1 MNLDYADIFAVR
13 GHRYHHAM
21 TRVPGARRFEF
32 ARLFDRH
39 PVLPGESLLDLP
51 AGGGYLRAH
60 LPEGV
65 RTTSRELTGG
75 FQADTEVLGPGDW
88 ALGRFDHVVCL
99 AALHHIE
106 DQPGFLARLA
116 GHVGPGG
123 TLHVADV
130 AAGTGLARFLDG
142 FVGRYNETG
151 HEGRY
156 LDPDRLP
163 LTDALRARVTRAD
176 EVDCPWAFADEA
188 RMLDFCA
195 NLFGLQDCPVD
206 ALRDALERDVGVD
219 RGPDGVALRWRL
231 LYLDVRPG

>member
-13 GHRYHHAM
+13 GHRYHRAM
-21 TRVPGARRFEF
+21 TRVPGARRLEF
-32 ARLFDRH
+32 ARLFDRC
-39 PVLPGESLLDLP
+39 PALPGESLLDLP

-65 RTTSRELTGG
+65 HTTSRELTGG
-75 FQADTEVLGPGDW
+75 FQAGTEVLGAEDW
-88 ALGRFDHVVCL
+88 ALGQFDHVVCL

-106 DQPGFLARLA
+106 DQPGFLSRLA
-116 GHVGPGG
+116 GHVAPGG

-163 LTDALRARVTRAD
+163 LTGALRAGVVRAV
-176 EVDCPWAFADEA
+176 ELDCPWLFVDETQ
-188 RMLDFCA
+188 MLDFCTD
-195 NLFGLQDCPVD
+195 LFGLADCPAAALLD
-206 ALRDALERDVGVD
+206 ALDRDVGVE
-219 RGPDGVALRWRL
+219 RRPDGVALRWRL
-231 LYLDVRPG
+231 LYMDVRPG